1 MALPR
6 KLKGM
11 NLFNNANSYQG
22 VVTAVTLPKL
32 ARKLDPFRAGGM
44 SGAAF
49 IDNGLEDDALDMEWS
64 IGGIDELV
72 LTQWGASDIPLRL
85 YRLLPARRWP
95 CSLKTRNGQ
104 LLNRPVHWKRPGRQ
118 RQSCRR
124 KPTACACRCSSSA
137 RRLTRRGFP
146 PKA

>member
-49 IDNGLEDDALDMEWS
+49 IDNGLEDDALDVEWS

-72 LTQWGASDIPLRL
+72 LTQWGASDIPLRFTGS
-85 YRLLPARRWP
+85 YQRDDTRPDGQRPDGRH
-95 CSLKTRNGQ
+95 CHDISLATFRDV
-104 LLNRPVHWKRPGRQ
+104 RHAAGR
-118 RQSCRR
+118 
-124 KPTACACRCSSSA
+124 ADGLAA
-137 RRLTRRGFP
+137 
-146 PKA
+146 